1 MKISKIIFFGIVCLL
16 LPCGS
21 AYGKNNQGL
30 GGGSSDDLSLNASPA
45 GSNGSGSASPSD
57 DFISMSPSGSGTSKK
72 HHKGLAGTSSSN
84 ADSGTAGTSSGNAD
98 SVISDEIVAAT
109 PGATGT
115 GTSAATNSNTKAIKK
130 HSGKLKMLEQQVAK
144 LQADVKSLKQ
154 SVAAL
159 QSSAS

>member
-72 HHKGLAGTSSSN
+72 HHKGLAGTSS
-84 ADSGTAGTSSGNAD
+84 GNAD